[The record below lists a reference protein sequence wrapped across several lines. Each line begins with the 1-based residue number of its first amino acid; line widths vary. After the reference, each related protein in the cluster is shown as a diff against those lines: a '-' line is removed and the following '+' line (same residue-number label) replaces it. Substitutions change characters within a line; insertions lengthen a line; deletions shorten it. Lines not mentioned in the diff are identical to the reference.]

1 MSDITEAI
9 DALKGRVS
17 KRVAAIIAQLDTTG
31 GQLAT
36 TTVNIGLVSDLL
48 AEMQSTMLDDEFIQ
62 AVADYLAGFDAI
74 GVDAIAAMADFGEI
88 DPDITDAITEE
99 FKRINA
105 TELLTP
111 TTYSQSVFTPIANDL
126 LLGIATGAAI
136 DTVIDAATSR
146 VDSLSDPIDALIGGS
161 EITLQRTLTT
171 TIAEQ
176 VGVEFFYFQGRPIA
190 STRDW
195 CREREGHAWHI
206 EEIRKWGRD
215 AASGADTW
223 AGMVEGTD
231 ETSIFVHVGG
241 YYGKRLTC
249 RHVLVPVDIMDVPPE
264 DLARMKGKGLVK

>member
-1 MSDITEAI
+1 MDITEAI
-9 DALKGRVS
+9 EALKGRVS
-17 KRVAAIIAQLDTTG
+17 KRVAAIIAQLDTEG

-36 TTVNIGLVSDLL
+36 TTENIALVSDLL
-48 AEMQSTMLDDEFIQ
+48 AEMQSSMMDDEFIQ

-74 GVDAIAAMADFGEI
+74 GEDAIAAMEDFGEI
-88 DPDITDAITEE
+88 DPLITDAITEE

-136 DTVIDAATSR
+136 DTVIDAAVGR
-146 VDSLSDPIDALIGGS
+146 VESLSAPIDALVGGS

-206 EEIRKWGRD
+206 EEIREWGRK
-215 AASGADTW
+215 AASGEETW
-223 AGMVEGTD
+223 QGMVEGTN

-241 YYGKRLTC
+241 YYGDRKTC
-249 RHVLVPVDIMDVPPE
+249 RHALVALDIMDVPPE
-264 DLARMKGKGLVK
+264 DLARMKSKGLVK

>member
-1 MSDITEAI
+1 MDITEAI
-9 DALKGRVS
+9 EALKGRVS
-17 KRVAAIIAQLDTTG
+17 KRVAAIIAQLDTDG
-31 GQLAT
+31 GTIAT
-36 TTVNIGLVSDLL
+36 TTENIALVSDLL
-48 AEMQSTMLDDEFIQ
+48 AEMQGSMLDDEFIL
-62 AVADYLAGFDAI
+62 AVAEYLDGFDAI
-74 GVDAIAAMADFGEI
+74 GVDAIAAMEDFGEI
-88 DPDITDAITEE
+88 DPAITDAITEE

-105 TELLTP
+105 SELLTP
-111 TTYSQSVFTPIANDL
+111 NTYSQSVFTPIANDL

-136 DTVIDAATSR
+136 DTVIDAAVGR
-146 VDSLSDPIDALIGGS
+146 VESLSDPIDALVGGS

-195 CREREGHAWHI
+195 CRKHEGHVYHI
-206 EEIRKWGRD
+206 EEIREWGRK
-215 AASGADTW
+215 AASGEETW
-223 AGMVEGTD
+223 QGMVEGTD

-264 DLARMKGKGLVK
+264 DLARMKSKGLVK

>member
-1 MSDITEAI
+1 MSNITEAI

-17 KRVAAIIAQLDTTG
+17 QRVASIISQLDTVG
-31 GQLAT
+31 GQIAT
-36 TTVNIGLVSDLL
+36 TTDNIALVSDLL
-48 AEMQSTMLDDEFIQ
+48 SEMQSSMLDDEFIQ
-62 AVADYLAGFDAI
+62 AVADYLAGFDTI
-74 GVDAIAAMADFGEI
+74 GVDAIAAMKDFGEV
-88 DPDITDAITEE
+88 DPLITDAIIEE
-99 FKRINA
+99 FKRISA

-111 TTYSQSVFTPIANDL
+111 STYSQSVFTPIANDL

-136 DTVIDAATSR
+136 NAVIDAATSR
-146 VDSLSDPIDALIGGS
+146 VDSLSYPIDAIVGGS

-176 VGVEFFYFQGRPIA
+176 VGVQFFYFQGRPIA

-223 AGMVEGTD
+223 QGMVEGTD

-249 RHVLVPVDIMDVPPE
+249 RHVLTPIDIMDVPPE
-264 DLARMKGKGLVK
+264 DLARMKSKGLVK

>member
-1 MSDITEAI
+1 MSDITDAI
-9 DALKGRVS
+9 EALKGRVS
-17 KRVAAIIAQLDTTG
+17 QRIASIISQLDTTG

-36 TTVNIGLVSDLL
+36 TTVNIALVSDLL
-48 AEMQSTMLDDEFIQ
+48 AEMQRTMLDDEFIV

-74 GVDAIAAMADFGEI
+74 GIDAVAAMADFGEI
-88 DPDITDAITEE
+88 DPAITDAITEE

-136 DTVIDAATSR
+136 DTVIDAAVGR
-146 VDSLSDPIDALIGGS
+146 VESLSDPIDALVGGS

-215 AASGADTW
+215 AASGVDTW

-241 YYGKRLTC
+241 YYGKRQTC
-249 RHVLVPVDIMDVPPE
+249 RHVLTPVDIMDVPPE
-264 DLARMKGKGLVK
+264 DLARMKKKGLVN

>member
-1 MSDITEAI
+1 MSNITDAI
-9 DALKGRVS
+9 EALKGRVS

-74 GVDAIAAMADFGEI
+74 GVDAIAAMEDFGEV
-88 DPDITDAITEE
+88 DPLITDAITEE

-136 DTVIDAATSR
+136 DTVIDAAVGR
-146 VDSLSDPIDALIGGS
+146 VESLSDPIDALIGGS

-223 AGMVEGTD
+223 QGMVEGTD

-249 RHVLVPVDIMDVPPE
+249 RHVLVPVDIMDVPPD
-264 DLARMKGKGLVK
+264 DLARMKKKGLVK

>member
-1 MSDITEAI
+1 MPDIADAI
-9 DALKGRVS
+9 EALKGRVS
-17 KRVAAIIAQLDTTG
+17 QRIASIISQLDTTG

-36 TTVNIGLVSDLL
+36 TTVNIALVSDLL
-48 AEMQSTMLDDEFIQ
+48 AEMQSTMLDDEFIV

-88 DPDITDAITEE
+88 DPAITDAITEE

-136 DTVIDAATSR
+136 DTVIDAAVGR
-146 VDSLSDPIDALIGGS
+146 VESLSDPIDALVGGS
-161 EITLQRTLTT
+161 EITLKRTLTT

-176 VGVEFFYFQGRPIA
+176 VGVEFFYFQGRPIK

-206 EEIRKWGRD
+206 EEIKKWGRD

-264 DLARMKGKGLVK
+264 DLARMKSKGLVK

>member
-1 MSDITEAI
+1 MSNITDAI
-9 DALKGRVS
+9 EALKGRVS
-17 KRVAAIIAQLDTTG
+17 QRIAAIIAQLDTEG
-31 GQLAT
+31 GAIAT
-36 TTVNIGLVSDLL
+36 TTENIALVSDLL
-48 AEMQSTMLDDEFIQ
+48 AEMQGSMLDDEFIV

-74 GVDAIAAMADFGEI
+74 GVDAIAAMDDFGEV
-88 DPDITDAITEE
+88 DPLITDAIIEE

-136 DTVIDAATSR
+136 DTVIDAAIGR
-146 VDSLSDPIDALIGGS
+146 VESLSDPIDAIVGGS

-206 EEIRKWGRD
+206 EEIRKWGKD

-241 YYGKRLTC
+241 YYGKRQTC
-249 RHVLVPVDIMDVPPE
+249 RHALVALDIIDVPPE
-264 DLARMKGKGLVK
+264 DLARMKSKGLVK

>member
-1 MSDITEAI
+1 MDITEAI
-9 DALKGRVS
+9 EALKGRVS
-17 KRVAAIIAQLDTTG
+17 QRIASIISQLDTTG
-31 GQLAT
+31 GTIAT
-36 TTVNIGLVSDLL
+36 TTENIALVSDLL
-48 AEMQSTMLDDEFIQ
+48 AEMQGSMLDDEFIV

-74 GVDAIAAMADFGEI
+74 GVDAIAAMEDFGEI
-88 DPDITDAITEE
+88 DPLITDAIIEE

-105 TELLTP
+105 SELLTP

-136 DTVIDAATSR
+136 DTVIDAAVGR
-146 VDSLSDPIDALIGGS
+146 VESLSDPIDALIGGS
-161 EITLQRTLTT
+161 EITLKRTLTT

-215 AASGADTW
+215 AASGTDTW
-223 AGMVEGTD
+223 QGMVEGTD
-231 ETSIFVHVGG
+231 ETSIFVYVGG
-241 YYGKRLTC
+241 YYGKRQTC
-249 RHVLVPVDIMDVPPE
+249 RHSLVALDIMDVPPE
-264 DLARMKGKGLVK
+264 DLARMKSKGLVK

>member
-1 MSDITEAI
+1 MSDITDAI
-9 DALKGRVS
+9 EALKGRVS
-17 KRVAAIIAQLDTTG
+17 QRIASIISQLDTTG

-36 TTVNIGLVSDLL
+36 TTVNIALVSDLL
-48 AEMQSTMLDDEFIQ
+48 AEMQSTMLDDEFIV

-74 GVDAIAAMADFGEI
+74 GIDAVAAMADFGEI
-88 DPDITDAITEE
+88 DPAITDAITEE

-136 DTVIDAATSR
+136 DTVIDAAVGR
-146 VDSLSDPIDALIGGS
+146 VESLSDPIDALVGGS

-206 EEIRKWGRD
+206 EEIRKWGMD
-215 AASGADTW
+215 AASGVDTW

-241 YYGKRLTC
+241 YYGKRQTC
-249 RHVLVPVDIMDVPPE
+249 RHTLVALDIMDVPPE
-264 DLARMKGKGLVK
+264 DLARMKKKGLVN

>member
-1 MSDITEAI
+1 MSDIADAI

-36 TTVNIGLVSDLL
+36 TTVNIALVSDLL
-48 AEMQSTMLDDEFIQ
+48 AEMQSSMLDDEFIA
-62 AVADYLAGFDAI
+62 AVAEYLDGFDAI

-88 DPDITDAITEE
+88 DPAITDAITEE

-136 DTVIDAATSR
+136 DTVIDAAVGR
-146 VDSLSDPIDALIGGS
+146 VESLSDPIDALVGGS

-215 AASGADTW
+215 AASGAETW
-223 AGMVEGTD
+223 QGMVEGTD

-241 YYGKRLTC
+241 YYGKRQTC
-249 RHVLVPVDIMDVPPE
+249 RHALVALDIMDVPPE
-264 DLARMKGKGLVK
+264 DLARMKSKGLVK

>member
-1 MSDITEAI
+1 MSDITDAI
-9 DALKGRVS
+9 EALKGRVS
-17 KRVAAIIAQLDTTG
+17 QRIASIISQLDTTG

-36 TTVNIGLVSDLL
+36 TTVNIALVSDLL
-48 AEMQSTMLDDEFIQ
+48 AEMQRTMLDDEFIV

-74 GVDAIAAMADFGEI
+74 GIDAVAAMADFGEI
-88 DPDITDAITEE
+88 DPAITDAITEE

-136 DTVIDAATSR
+136 DTVIDAAVGR
-146 VDSLSDPIDALIGGS
+146 VESLSDPIDALVGGS

-171 TIAEQ
+171 TIAEH
-176 VGVEFFYFQGRPIA
+176 VGVEFFYFQGRPIK

-215 AASGADTW
+215 AASGVDTW

-241 YYGKRLTC
+241 YYGKRQTC
-249 RHVLVPVDIMDVPPE
+249 RHTLVALDIMDVPPE
-264 DLARMKGKGLVK
+264 DLARMKKKGLVN

>member
-1 MSDITEAI
+1 MPDIADAI
-9 DALKGRVS
+9 EALKGRVS
-17 KRVAAIIAQLDTTG
+17 QRIASIISQLDTTG

-36 TTVNIGLVSDLL
+36 TTENIALVSDLL
-48 AEMQSTMLDDEFIQ
+48 AEMQGSMLDDEFIV

-74 GVDAIAAMADFGEI
+74 GVDAIAAMEDFGEI
-88 DPDITDAITEE
+88 DPDITDAIIEE

-136 DTVIDAATSR
+136 DTVIDAAVGR
-146 VDSLSDPIDALIGGS
+146 VESLSDPIDALIGGS

-264 DLARMKGKGLVK
+264 DLARMRKKGLVK